1 MRIVDTVLRF
11 AGERQV
17 PPAAVA
23 LGWLLTRPHIT
34 APIVSVT
41 TVEQV
46 LAVTAAA
53 GVHLSRAEVAALERA
68 SAE

>member
-1 MRIVDTVLRF
+1 M
-11 AGERQV
+11 
-17 PPAAVA
+17 PAASVA

-34 APIVSVT
+34 APVVSAT

-46 LAVTAAA
+46 WAATTAA
-53 GVHLSRAEVAALERA
+53 GVHLSRSEVTALERA